1 MAIRLYR
8 YIGNDYPIDT
18 GILLSGVNV
27 PQFPHLMTDVEITLL
42 LNQFPHLS
50 QMWEKAFFDDGKGDN
65 TTGGGNGNSGTS
77 NFQEK
82 DLHELLAALT
92 AQIPNLKFL

>member
-8 YIGNDYPIDT
+8 YIGNEYPLDT

-27 PQFPHLMTDVEITLL
+27 PQFPHLMTDVDITLL
-42 LNQFPHLS
+42 VNQFPHLS
-50 QMWEKAFFDDGKGDN
+50 RTWEKAFFDDGKGDS
-65 TTGGGNGNSGTS
+65 TGGGNGNSGTS
-77 NFQEK
+77 GFQEK

-92 AQIPNLKFL
+92 AQMHNLNFL